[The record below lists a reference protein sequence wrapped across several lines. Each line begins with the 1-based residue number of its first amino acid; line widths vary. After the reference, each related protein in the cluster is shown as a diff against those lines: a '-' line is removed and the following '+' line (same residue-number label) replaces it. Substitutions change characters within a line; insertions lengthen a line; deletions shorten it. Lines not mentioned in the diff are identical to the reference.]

1 MTATHIIYA
10 RRRAA
15 LEYAAKHGPSAAAA
29 VFGVTR
35 QTITKWRNLAQR
47 YGLSALLP
55 KARRAPQM
63 PNQIP
68 PEQVSAILA
77 EAVAN
82 PTLGAR
88 QLLVL
93 LAGRGIHR
101 SASGVQKV
109 LRRHNLATRA
119 RRVAAL
125 ATITAAETGVV
136 TQTARQGPFGFCL
149 YASRPGQLVALDTF
163 YVGRLKGV
171 GAIWQFTAVDVATRW
186 AVARLI
192 CGDETGGKTD
202 DAAAAFLHQLQAALT
217 AIDVELT
224 GVLTDRGPEFIGR
237 DFKTACAELG
247 VEHTLT
253 PPRSPNHNAVVE
265 RFQGTCLHEFYRPH
279 FHRGYI
285 TDLASL
291 DIPLQRW
298 IAGYNRTRA
307 NHGDYMQGRTPGQRL
322 RELQTR

>member
-1 MTATHIIYA
+1 VTATHIIYA
-10 RRRAA
+10 RRLAA

-63 PNQIP
+63 PNQTP
-68 PEQVSAILA
+68 PEEVSAILA

-93 LAGRGIHR
+93 LAARGIHR

-109 LRRHNLATRA
+109 LRRHHLATRA

-125 ATITAAETGVV
+125 ATITAAETGQV
-136 TQTARQGPFGFCL
+136 TDAARRGPFGFCL
-149 YASRPGQLVALDTF
+149 YASTPGQLVALDTF

-171 GAIWQFTAVDVATRW
+171 GAIWQFTAVDTATRW

-192 CGDETGGKTD
+192 CGEKTD
-202 DAAAAFLHQLQAALT
+202 DAAAAFLHQLRAALA
-217 AIDVELT
+217 AIHVELT

-237 DFKTACAELG
+237 DVKTACADLG

-279 FHRGYI
+279 FHRGYV

-291 DIPLQRW
+291 DTALQRW
-298 IAGYNRTRA
+298 IACYNRTRA